1 MSGLFLICAM
11 SCSAVLSIMSTVF
24 GRQNAGSKE
33 TATLYSLI
41 VTLSAFVSWGVLFF
55 RDFEFDAG
63 VIGYSVLYG
72 LLYTVAMLGMFKAY
86 SCGPVSLTAFVK
98 QLSLIGVAF
107 WGFVFWDTPVQTHVV
122 LGLVLIVV
130 SLALCFK
137 RGKEAKEHVVS
148 LKWLGFALML
158 LIGNAGCSIVQKYQ
172 QLAFDGRFGNQ
183 LMFFGVGFS
192 AITCL
197 VLYLKGERCGVKD
210 VRKKA
215 SLVYPMIAGI
225 SSAMLN
231 LLILLMLSAA
241 LSESI
246 IFPGIAVG
254 GLTLTTVFSL
264 AAYRERL
271 TRSQWLGLG
280 IGVIGLVFLNL
291 T

>member
-1 MSGLFLICAM
+1 MFLMCAM

-24 GRQNAGSKE
+24 GRQNAGCKDTS
-33 TATLYSLI
+33 TFYSLI

-55 RDFEFDAG
+55 RDFEFDVR
-63 VIGYSVLYG
+63 VIGYSALYG
-72 LLYTVAMLGMFKAY
+72 LLYTVAMFGMFKAY
-86 SCGPVSLTAFVK
+86 TCGPVSLTAFVK

-107 WGFVFWDTPVQTHVV
+107 WGFVFWNTPVKIHVV

-130 SLALCFK
+130 SLVLCFK
-137 RGKEAKEHVVS
+137 RRKEAKEHVVS

-158 LIGNAGCSIVQKYQ
+158 LVGNAGCSIVQKYQ

-197 VLYLKGERCGVKD
+197 ILYLRGERCGMKD
-210 VRKKA
+210 IRKKA
-215 SLVYPMIAGI
+215 SLLCPMVAGL

-231 LLILLMLSAA
+231 LLILIMLSTT
-241 LSESI
+241 LSESV

-254 GLTLTTVFSL
+254 GLILTTIFSL
-264 AAYRERL
+264 IAYKERL
-271 TRSQWLGLG
+271 TRIQWLGLV
-280 IGVIGLVFLNL
+280 IGMVGLVFLNL
-291 T
+291 